1 MNGIMGEIA
10 HVRKWVGLS
19 RPSQVGD
26 DVPHAV
32 VGEEEE
38 FAARLRK
45 VVDPVARVKHL
56 QNHRFNSGW
65 IAFPLQRGALGLTQG
80 FVKSFHVNSSV
91 AIQPSK

>member
-1 MNGIMGEIA
+1 MGEIA
-10 HVRKWVGLS
+10 HVRREVGCQLS

-45 VVDPVARVKHL
+45 VVDPVARVKNL
-56 QNHRFNSGW
+56 QNHRLVDSSSTTLW
-65 IAFPLQRGALGLTQG
+65 QCVLTI
-80 FVKSFHVNSSV
+80 KSQ
-91 AIQPSK
+91 I